1 MPRAK
6 KNREELTPVEV
17 TEQNPFE
24 TEAVSKDTVET
35 AEPIQTETA
44 TTEPATAPVEAEAPD
59 EVSVIVP
66 ESEAEEATDAGD
78 TTASEPAESASADA
92 PETEEDGVSHLT
104 LSLPVSMFEQSPG
117 SMQRLKAAIGSK
129 QTLLKKALGAD
140 SLEVVVEEDRVTF
153 PWFTL
158 TSEDNSAEV
167 DAYSKLVFALSKKAI
182 TQTRVDPVEK
192 VPDDLQLGMRLYLIN
207 LNFKGDEFKSARAVL
222 MRNFKSTGG
231 GTSAGSTKYE
241 FTMPEVYKP

>member
-6 KNREELTPVEV
+6 KTREEIAPMEA
-17 TEQNPFE
+17 TEQNLFE
-24 TEAVSKDTVET
+24 TEAVPEDTVEAT
-35 AEPIQTETA
+35 ESIQTEPA
-44 TTEPATAPVEAEAPD
+44 PTEPVEAPVEAEAPK
-59 EVSVIVP
+59 EVPVIVL
-66 ESEAEEATDAGD
+66 ETEAEEAAETGE
-78 TTASEPAESASADA
+78 TAPFEPAGIAPADS
-92 PETEEDGVSHLT
+92 PETEENGVIHLT

-129 QTLLKKALGAD
+129 QTLLKKALGTD
-140 SLEVVVEEDRVTF
+140 SLNVVIEEDRVTF

-167 DAYSKLVFALSKKAI
+167 DAYSRLVFALSKKAI

-207 LNFKGDEFKSARAVL
+207 LEFKGDEFKSARAIL
-222 MRNFKSTGG
+222 MKNFAKNGG
-231 GTSAGSTKYE
+231 GSAKNTKYE
-241 FTMPEVYKP
+241 LTMPEVYKP

>member
-6 KNREELTPVEV
+6 KTREEIAPVEA
-17 TEQNPFE
+17 TEQNLFE
-24 TEAVSKDTVET
+24 TEAVADTPVEAIEPLPVET
-35 AEPIQTETA
+35 PA
-44 TTEPATAPVEAEAPD
+44 TEPFVATVEAEAPK
-59 EVSVIVP
+59 EVPVIVL
-66 ESEAEEATDAGD
+66 ETEAEEAGE
-78 TTASEPAESASADA
+78 TAPSELAETA
-92 PETEEDGVSHLT
+92 PVDSPESEEDDAIHLT

-129 QTLLKKALGAD
+129 QTLLKKALGTD
-140 SLEVVVEEDRVTF
+140 SLDVVIEEDRVTF

-158 TSEDNSAEV
+158 SSENNSEEV
-167 DAYSKLVFALSKKAI
+167 EAYSKLVFALAKKAI
-182 TQTRVDPVEK
+182 TQTRVDPIEK
-192 VPDDLQLGMRLYLIN
+192 VPENLQLGMRLYLIN